1 MAQVTVVIAE
11 KTYRIACD
19 DGQEEHL
26 IALAADLDARI
37 AQMRRAFGEIGDN
50 RLTVMAA
57 ITCLDEGSETKR
69 RLAELEKEVEALR
82 DDRRAEQE
90 NASRE
95 AGEVASAIAEAA
107 ERIESVAKTLGQERV
122 G

>member
-1 MAQVTVVIAE
+1 MGQVTVVIAE
-11 KTYRIACD
+11 KSYRIACD
-19 DGQEEHL
+19 DGQEDHL
-26 IALAADLDARI
+26 TALAADLDARI
-37 AQMRRAFGEIGDN
+37 SQMRRAFGEIGDN

-82 DDRRAEQE
+82 ADRRAEIDR
-90 NASRE
+90 ASRDAVE
-95 AGEVASAIAEAA
+95 LASAIAEAA
-107 ERIESVAKTLGQERV
+107 ERIESIAKTLGQERF

>member
-1 MAQVTVVIAE
+1 MGQVTVIIAE

-26 IALAADLDARI
+26 TALAADLDARI

-57 ITCLDEGSETKR
+57 IACLDEGSETKR
-69 RLAELEKEVEALR
+69 RLAEIETQVEELR
-82 DDRRAEQE
+82 ADRRAELE
-90 NASRE
+90 NASHE
-95 AGEVASAIAEAA
+95 AGEIASAIAEAA
-107 ERIESVAKTLGQERV
+107 ERIETVAKTLGQERV

>member
-1 MAQVTVVIAE
+1 MGQVTVVIAE

-26 IALAADLDARI
+26 TSLAADLDARI
-37 AQMRRAFGEIGDN
+37 TQMRRAFGEIGDN

-57 ITCLDEGSETKR
+57 ITCLDEGSETRR
-69 RLAELEKEVEALR
+69 RLADLEKEVERLR
-82 DDRRAEQE
+82 ADRAAEFE

-95 AGEVASAIAEAA
+95 AGEIAGVIAEAA
-107 ERIESVAKTLGQERV
+107 ERIEAVAKTLGQERV